1 MIYHSFVGFLVWLG
15 ATLLFRFYGDLF
27 FYPDDIVNAILFII
41 AAPLCWGFMVL
52 YLGVLNV
59 LPENRALA
67 SIGFILPGM
76 LLDAVVTANFPLV
89 FPNLDMSMDAK
100 FGALMLW
107 CYGAM
112 AFGGYSSDR
121 RVRKQ
126 LTLRLENVAAP

>member
-1 MIYHSFVGFLVWLG
+1 MIYHSLVGFLVWLG

-41 AAPLCWGFMVL
+41 AAPICWGFMVL

-89 FPNLDMSMDAK
+89 FPNLDMSMDSIA
-100 FGALMLW
+100 GCRGCA
-107 CYGAM
+107 
-112 AFGGYSSDR
+112 
-121 RVRKQ
+121 
-126 LTLRLENVAAP
+126 